1 LSDGSR
7 WQRTE
12 PPPTGPSAPHTDLF
26 DPFATA
32 IGVFTAVGIPIFVI
46 AGPTVL
52 SAVIGVLVGLFAG
65 ILAGIWVDH
74 RDGRVWRGPR
84 L

>member
-1 LSDGSR
+1 LSDASR

-12 PPPTGPSAPHTDLF
+12 PPPTGPSAPPTDLF

-32 IGVFTAVGIPIFVI
+32 IGVFTAVGIPVFVL
-46 AGPTVL
+46 AGPSVF
-52 SAVIGVLVGLFAG
+52 SAVIGALAGLLVGL
-65 ILAGIWVDH
+65 IAGIWVSH
-74 RDGRVWRGPR
+74 REGRVWRGPR